1 MLIVSLNIQIHCTV
15 LLRVMCSL
23 IFQSPIATLNNKIK
37 IYLPIS
43 DILDKHDCTWTPIFI
58 IKSEY
63 SLLSLLTFHKVSIKY
78 VINLLYRPQQGLCAC
93 MIQYEFKNQSMII
106 RLAIGLCLIT
116 SFNA

>member
-37 IYLPIS
+37 MYLSIS

-63 SLLSLLTFHKVSIKY
+63 SLSSLLTFHKVSIEY
-78 VINLLYRPQQGLCAC
+78 VINLFISPTTGPMRVYD
-93 MIQYEFKNQSMII
+93 S
-106 RLAIGLCLIT
+106 T
-116 SFNA
+116 